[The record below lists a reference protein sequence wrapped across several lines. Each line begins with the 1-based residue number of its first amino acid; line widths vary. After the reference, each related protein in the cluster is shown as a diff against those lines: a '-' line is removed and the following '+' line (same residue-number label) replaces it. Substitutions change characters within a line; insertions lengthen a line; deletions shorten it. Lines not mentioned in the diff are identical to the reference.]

1 MDSTSG
7 LSRKYTKKLTLQPL
21 RLTGGNS
28 PRQNFPFPRDVVR
41 M

>member
-7 LSRKYTKKLTLQPL
+7 LFRKYTKKLTSQPL